1 MKKFKFQLETL
12 LKVTKRKKEEA
23 EIKFAEAS
31 RILEERRHQ
40 LQVLLSEMQAGQR
53 DYEELMREGKKVTVD
68 AIMIYTSY
76 INFKREQIEQQQQL
90 IIEARADKQKCL
102 DELLKR
108 MNKLKS
114 IEQLKEKRFQ
124 QYQKEALD
132 EEQKMLDEIGLQLTM
147 RRKKAEG

>member
-147 RRKKAEG
+147 RGKKAEG

>member
-90 IIEARADKQKCL
+90 IIEARAHKQKCL

-147 RRKKAEG
+147 RGKKAEG